1 MLLAIDTTST
11 ACSCALYDGA
21 LVAGLEHIEEKGH
34 AELLLPQIEK
44 LLTDAHLTIKQVTRI
59 AVTTGPG
66 SFTGVRVGIAAARGL
81 ALALDCPLVGL
92 TSFEALA
99 ATVLLKADGKKFPLK
114 TGSEFSIVFDARR
127 DQVYM
132 QTFVFEG
139 AGVKPKPTTQPQALD
154 ISAAS
159 ALFANT
165 PSLVLGSG
173 AKLVGGDDD
182 GFFTGSDFQHILA
195 RNFCSYIDAF
205 KVSDPTAP
213 TPLYLRAPDAKPA
226 FSFLTK
232 GL

>member
-11 ACSCALYDGA
+11 ACSCALFDGA

-34 AELLLPQIEK
+34 AELLLPQIEN
-44 LLTDAHLTIKQVTRI
+44 LLTDANHTIKQVTRI

-99 ATVLLKADGKKFPLK
+99 ATVLLNADDKGFPLK
-114 TGSEFSIVFDARR
+114 VGDEFSIVFDARR

-132 QTFVFEG
+132 QSFVFEG
-139 AGVKPKPTTQPQALD
+139 AGVKPKSTTQPQALEV
-154 ISAAS
+154 SAAS
-159 ALFANT
+159 VLFAN
-165 PSLVLGSG
+165 SSALVLGSG
-173 AKLVGGDDD
+173 AKLVGGVD
-182 GFFTGSDFQHILA
+182 GGYFAGSDFQHILA

-205 KVSDPTAP
+205 AMSDPTVP